1 MEFRKSM
8 GMTAAPTAFPTK
20 ITRKEP
26 LSKKALEEEWA
37 FYKEYKT
44 KIPTNAPTHR
54 GKLLKEFDEMTH
66 TASPTKS
73 PTAFAVQP
81 TPLHTTVTSVPTFK
95 PTVFPTPRPTSSPT
109 QIWVAPAIPHFSQH
123 CDAVKLV
130 GLHAGTKFQ
139 VTDAKMY
146 FLSEIIIFSFGLPT
160 PSSLPLSNRRHLV
173 PWAFTTRSCS
183 RVRVARLST

>member
-1 MEFRKSM
+1 MDSDSHGCIMPISQSHRCEKQGKCCYGQFCLECTAADKSLMEFRKSM

-37 FYKEYKT
+37 FYKEYRT
-44 KIPTNAPTHR
+44 KIPTNAPTHQ
-54 GKLLKEFDEMTH
+54 GKLLKEFDEITH

-73 PTAFAVQP
+73 PTALAVQL
-81 TPLHTTVTSVPTFK
+81 TPLPTTVTSVPTFK
-95 PTVFPTPRPTSSPT
+95 PTIFPTPRPTSSPT

-139 VTDAKMY
+139 VTDPKTH
-146 FLSEIIIFSFGLPT
+146 FLS
-160 PSSLPLSNRRHLV
+160 
-173 PWAFTTRSCS
+173 
-183 RVRVARLST
+183 